1 MRRGQLIF
9 VSVFFVLIAFP
20 LVQMA
25 VPLIR
30 ISPIQENRT
39 PAPPPDFY
47 DIVVKGDGRLAPA
60 MNRWFDDRIGFRP
73 LFIRLHNQLDYSLF
87 HHSERVYI
95 GKDGMLFLRD
105 FIDAKIEHERGGAP
119 WQQAL
124 QNQFTALAR
133 HLDRRGIRLVIV
145 SNPAKASVLTDRL
158 PPDAP
163 RLPSPS
169 QFDKLRSFLSDNPAW
184 IYVDGQSV
192 MGQCGDYPLF
202 YRTDIHLTMQA
213 GYCIAKEIVSRIAAA
228 EGRAAPF
235 WNPSATFNRRSRF
248 SGGLATFLAVL
259 FKPTEPIEL
268 PTPLYRAGQSVPD
281 GSFSRDPDGFFDII
295 YRTHAPL
302 RATKLPSMVL
312 YGNSFAADYLRSGLF
327 FQFSEVHSVVNNQI
341 PIQAALNKLP
351 ASTRYLVV
359 QFFEPFLED
368 VRRYQIPQ

>member
-9 VSVFFVLIAFP
+9 VAVFFVLIAFP
-20 LVQMA
+20 LAQMA

-30 ISPIQENRT
+30 ISPIEENRT
-39 PAPPPDFY
+39 PAPLPDFH
-47 DIVVKGDGRLAPA
+47 DIVVNGDGRLATPL
-60 MNRWFDDRIGFRP
+60 NRWFDDRIGFRP

-87 HHSERVYI
+87 RHSARVYI
-95 GKDGMLFLRD
+95 GRDGMLFLRD
-105 FIDAKIEHERGGAP
+105 FIDAKIAHERGGAP
-119 WQQAL
+119 WQQAV

-169 QFDKLRSFLSDNPAW
+169 QLDKLRAFLSANPAW
-184 IYVDGQSV
+184 IHVDGQSV

-202 YRTDIHLTMQA
+202 YRTDLHITMQA
-213 GYCIAKEIVSRIAAA
+213 GYCIAKEVVSRIAVA
-228 EGRAAPF
+228 EGHPPPF
-235 WNPSATFNRRSRF
+235 WSPQVTYHRKDRF

-268 PTPLYRAGQSVPD
+268 PEPIYHASKAAPE
-281 GSFSRDPDGFFDII
+281 GSFERDPDGFFETI
-295 YRTHAPL
+295 YRTHEPL
-302 RATKLPSMVL
+302 RAAKLPPMVL
-312 YGNSFAADYLRSGLF
+312 YANSFAADYLRSGLF

-341 PIQAALNKLP
+341 PIQAALERLP
-351 ASTRYLVV
+351 ASTRYMVV